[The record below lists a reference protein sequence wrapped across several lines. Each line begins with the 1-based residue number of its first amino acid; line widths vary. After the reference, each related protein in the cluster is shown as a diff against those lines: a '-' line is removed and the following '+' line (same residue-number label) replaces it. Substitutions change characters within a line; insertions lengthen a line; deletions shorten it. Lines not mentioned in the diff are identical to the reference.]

1 MACKICGRNS
11 CTECFHSIEEQE
23 EFETKTGRYALDEYV
38 PDEEWMNAPLGS
50 PTTPT
55 QVPED
60 IDPDYEQAKADLIP
74 ESPK

>member
-11 CTECFHSIEEQE
+11 CTECFHSIEEQQ
-23 EFETKTGRYALDEYV
+23 EFENKTGRYAPDNYE
-38 PDEEWMNAPLGS
+38 PDEEWMNAPLGK

-55 QVPED
+55 QIPAD
-60 IDPDYEQAKADLIP
+60 IDPNYEHMIADLTP